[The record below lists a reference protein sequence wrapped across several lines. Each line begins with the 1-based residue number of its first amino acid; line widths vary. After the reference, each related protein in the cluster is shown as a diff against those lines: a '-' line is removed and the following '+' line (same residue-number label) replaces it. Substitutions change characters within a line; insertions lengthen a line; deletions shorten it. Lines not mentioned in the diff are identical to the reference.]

1 MGRNSAGGIEMS
13 DWFNVLKDLDGY
25 AKRRIQDLKIEL
37 EGTKDEKLKNVL
49 ISQLKYWEGVFKS

>member
-1 MGRNSAGGIEMS
+1 MS

-25 AKRRIQDLKIEL
+25 AKRRIQDLKREL